1 MRNII
6 ATVLGLS
13 LLVSGAAMA
22 APGNERGRGPD
33 DRGPAGAAQHAPGKG
48 APMAHRM
55 DVPRGPA
62 ADHRPGPASRP
73 LPPPRPGMG
82 VAHGPSRHMAPPP
95 RGGHHAPVY
104 RKGYRLPPH
113 AHGVVVRDYRG
124 HGLHKAPR
132 GHEWRSIDGR
142 YLLVAIATG
151 VITDIVLNG
160 R

>member
-1 MRNII
+1 MKNLT

-33 DRGPAGAAQHAPGKG
+33 DRGPASAAHHAPGKP
-48 APMAHRM
+48 APMAHRV
-55 DVPRGPA
+55 DPPRGPA
-62 ADHRPGPASRP
+62 AANRPA
-73 LPPPRPGMG
+73 PPRPGVG
-82 VAHGPSRHMAPPP
+82 VVHAPPRHMAPPP
-95 RGGHHAPVY
+95 RAGYHAPVY

-151 VITDIVLNG
+151 VITDIVING